1 MQWGGPG
8 FVIAIIALSY
18 GGWILSTW
26 IRSRHGYPIENEW
39 GGMVSRGDLGAD
51 RKIELLT
58 NENGAL
64 KDQVA
69 RLEERVAVVERIVTD
84 KSLRLDAEIEKLR

>member
-18 GGWILSTW
+18 GAWILSTW

-39 GGMVSRGDLGAD
+39 GGMVSKGDLGAE

-58 NENGAL
+58 QENGEL
-64 KDQVA
+64 KDKIA

-84 KSLRLDAEIEKLR
+84 RSLRIDEEIEKLR